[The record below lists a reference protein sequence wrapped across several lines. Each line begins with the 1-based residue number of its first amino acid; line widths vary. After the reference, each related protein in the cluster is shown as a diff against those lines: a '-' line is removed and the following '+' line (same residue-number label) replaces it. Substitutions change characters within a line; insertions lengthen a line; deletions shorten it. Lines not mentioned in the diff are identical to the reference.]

1 VTDTA
6 LTFTTVEA
14 AAHSGATVRQLNYW
28 ASLGYLCP
36 AREYGSRVRRWT
48 QREVDAAARFVAVLE
63 VVRGG
68 TVLSALAYDDDPG
81 RVCLDVGRFVV
92 TVNVEEQ

>member
-1 VTDTA
+1 MLD
-6 LTFTTVEA
+6 A
-14 AAHSGATVRQLNYW
+14 A
-28 ASLGYLCP
+28 
-36 AREYGSRVRRWT
+36 
-48 QREVDAAARFVAVLE
+48 QRGRTLAARFVAVLE

-68 TVLSALAYDDDPG
+68 TVLDALAYDDDPE